1 MIAPAR
7 LTHKRV
13 ARDLLNL
20 ESDAMRLDDQVALV
34 TGASSGIGRAIAMA
48 YARAGAAVILNYRSN
63 DEAIAEMGRELDE
76 LGARWMAAKADTSD
90 EDAVGE
96 MFKAAVTRFGGLDI
110 VVANAGVQRD
120 SPTLDMS
127 LDDWNAVIA
136 TNLTGQFLVSRAA
149 LRQFAAQGEW
159 NVSAAAGK
167 LILMGSVHDRI
178 PWAGHVNYAAAKG
191 GTSMLM
197 RSLAQ
202 EFAPRRV
209 RVNAIAPG
217 AVRTGINAG
226 EMEGENLRRT
236 LAQIPYGRIGKVEDI
251 ASAAVF
257 LASDLS
263 DYIVGETILVDGG
276 MSLYAA
282 FADAG

>member
-1 MIAPAR
+1 
-7 LTHKRV
+7 
-13 ARDLLNL
+13 
-20 ESDAMRLDDQVALV
+20 MRLDGQVALV

-48 YARAGAAVILNYRSN
+48 YAKAGASVVLNYRSN
-63 DEAIAEMGRELDE
+63 DDAIAEMGRELDAI
-76 LGARWMAAKADTSD
+76 GTSWSAAKADTGD
-90 EDAVGE
+90 EDAVAG
-96 MFKAAVTRFGGLDI
+96 MFEAAVTRFGAIDI

-120 SPTLDMS
+120 SPTLDMT
-127 LDDWNAVIA
+127 LDAWNAVIA

-149 LRQFAAQGEW
+149 LRRFVAQGPRD
-159 NVSAAAGK
+159 VSVASGK

-178 PWAGHVNYAAAKG
+178 PWGGHVNYAASKG
-191 GTSMLM
+191 GTAMLM

-217 AVRTGINAG
+217 AVRTGINAD
-226 EMEGENLRRT
+226 EMQGENLRKT
-236 LAQIPYGRIGKVEDI
+236 VSQIPYGRIGRVEDI